1 MVLVVLVG
9 EPEAFVSSG
18 NGQENLALQSQ
29 SGPPVLI
36 LSHCLGQAR
45 WGRECGKG
53 KAGGKTEVGHDTYP
67 RGTNVGIY
75 VMNRLLG
82 TYPDFVILCLVLQI
96 LIKFLLGVEFNAIHF
111 KLLSNLEV
119 GRRSMV
125 AKCQDRERAVCACAC
140 LCKCVHTEAG
150 GVNGSHL

>member
-1 MVLVVLVG
+1 MG
-9 EPEAFVSSG
+9 EPEAFVGSG

-29 SGPPVLI
+29 PGLPVLI
-36 LSHCLGQAR
+36 LSHATSGLGQAR

-53 KAGGKTEVGHDTYP
+53 KAGGKTEVVHDTYP
-67 RGTNVGIY
+67 RETNVGIY
-75 VMNRLLG
+75 VMNRVLG

-111 KLLSNLEV
+111 KLLSNLEA

-125 AKCQDRERAVCACAC
+125 AKCQDRERAVCACAR
-140 LCKCVHTEAG
+140 LFKCVHTEAG